1 MTIDIQIR
9 QKILRKIYRILP
21 DKLNELNECIT
32 LILL

>member
-21 DKLNELNECIT
+21 DKLNELNE
-32 LILL
+32 